1 MSWAGSFLPLKLP
14 LHVRGS
20 GPPSNYMIHT
30 LVHVPNDILIGSS
43 VLHSHHRQTDQ
54 QTDLAGL
61 SVTIGRI

>member
-1 MSWAGSFLPLKLP
+1 
-14 LHVRGS
+14 
-20 GPPSNYMIHT
+20 MIHT